1 MTVFDAVIVKES
13 KLKAG
18 AGAAAKSMAGAD
30 SESIVWLNVVAAAP
44 TRMRSPPMMKRTRSG
59 TVVLQLVLSGAP
71 ADGEGFVRELQHN
84 KMSRPSLA
92 KVSSGLDVML
102 KLGTT
107 LSSLTC
113 QTTVTAKS
121 RWWPGRGLPG

>member
-18 AGAAAKSMAGAD
+18 AAESVSCAAARSMAGAD
-30 SESIVWLNVVAAAP
+30 SESIVWLNVAAAP
-44 TRMRSPPMMKRTRSG
+44 TRMRSVPMRKRTRSG
-59 TVVLQLVLSGAP
+59 TVVLRLVPSGAP
-71 ADGEGFVRELQHN
+71 ADGEEFVRELQHN

-102 KLGTT
+102 KFGTR
-107 LSSLTC
+107 LSS
-113 QTTVTAKS
+113 
-121 RWWPGRGLPG
+121 

>member
-18 AGAAAKSMAGAD
+18 AGPAAKSMAGAD
-30 SESIVWLNVVAAAP
+30 SSESIVWLNVAAAP
-44 TRMRSPPMMKRTRSG
+44 TRTRSVPMRKRTRNG
-59 TVVLQLVLSGAP
+59 TVVLRLVPSGA
-71 ADGEGFVRELQHN
+71 
-84 KMSRPSLA
+84 PSLA

-107 LSSLTC
+107 LSSLARQLC
-113 QTTVTAKS
+113 HNA
-121 RWWPGRGLPG
+121 L